1 MQRILIASLGAM
13 IVLSGSG
20 VEADGT
26 DPKYKD
32 NPHIQTLALGASK
45 ASSWIYTHDHPGS
58 RHYAD
63 LKNEALLKEELE
75 LVRERCA
82 KAAAEALRTGIPA
95 SALVDFDDNDAP
107 VKAPLPLGQID
118 AKVCQPAIK
127 LLQGGGKGG
136 SSSSGK
142 GRDRGNGKDKGK
154 DKGGRRR

>member
-1 MQRILIASLGAM
+1 SWAGWSCVWSWPRIAECPGLHGGGAKRRSSMQRILIASLGAM

-32 NPHIQTLALGASK
+32 NPHIQALALGASK

-75 LVRERCA
+75 LVR
-82 KAAAEALRTGIPA
+82 
-95 SALVDFDDNDAP
+95 
-107 VKAPLPLGQID
+107 
-118 AKVCQPAIK
+118 
-127 LLQGGGKGG
+127 
-136 SSSSGK
+136 
-142 GRDRGNGKDKGK
+142 
-154 DKGGRRR
+154 